1 VVLLAMQFTD
11 PSIAEAV
18 ARARELG
25 VERVVG
31 LPVYPLAGP
40 STTVAALAELASEIE
55 RSGWRPELRE
65 IGGWHRHPAYLRLRA
80 DAVRGVLDANG
91 LSLADPGT
99 KLVFSA
105 HGTPMKYLEEGSRY
119 DEYVRDFCARL
130 AAELGAPDYVIG
142 YQNHTNRPGVRWT
155 QPDVERVIAEIDARR
170 VVVDPVSF
178 MHEQSETLAELDH
191 ELREEAEE
199 RGLDFHRVPI
209 PHRDPAFIGLLA
221 ELVEAFLHPA
231 AGAEPA
237 SALPLGRCRC
247 RSSPGTYCLNSVT
260 R

>member
-1 VVLLAMQFTD
+1 
-11 PSIAEAV
+11 
-18 ARARELG
+18 
-25 VERVVG
+25 
-31 LPVYPLAGP
+31 
-40 STTVAALAELASEIE
+40 
-55 RSGWRPELRE
+55 
-65 IGGWHRHPAYLRLRA
+65 
-80 DAVRGVLDANG
+80 
-91 LSLADPGT
+91 
-99 KLVFSA
+99 
-105 HGTPMKYLEEGSRY
+105 MKYIREGNRY
-119 DEYVRDFCARL
+119 DVYVRDCCKRVAG
-130 AAELGAPDYVIG
+130 AAGVREYDIG
-142 YQNHTNRPGVRWT
+142 YQNHTNRPGVLWT
-155 QPDVERVIAEIDARR
+155 QPDVERVIAEIDAQR

-199 RGLDFHRVPI
+199 RGLGFHRVPI

-247 RSSPGTYCLNSVT
+247 RSTPGTYCLNSLT